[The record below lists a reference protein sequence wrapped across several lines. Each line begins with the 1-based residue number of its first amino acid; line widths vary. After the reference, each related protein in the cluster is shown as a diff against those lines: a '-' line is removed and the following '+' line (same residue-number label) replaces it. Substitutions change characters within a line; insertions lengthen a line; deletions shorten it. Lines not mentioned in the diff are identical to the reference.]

1 MKKLS
6 FGSLL
11 VVNAYWVGLSFM
23 WNVIHPLMLPAVL
36 SNMVTEGQQNTVLG
50 ILTFV
55 GLFLAMVI
63 QPISGAISD
72 RWVSRWGRRRPLI
85 TLGTAFDFIFLA
97 TLAWSGRL
105 EWVFIGYIGLQ
116 ITSNIAHG
124 PAQGLLPDV
133 VPPSQLA
140 EASSIKIFVDML
152 CMVVGLVVA
161 SFLIDPKTTSPVA
174 IMLVVIALMAVS
186 ASITI
191 VGTHEDPSLRKSQGS
206 IWKELMGSLKIRLK
220 DNPPYWWLIALRF
233 VFLMG
238 VFGIQSFTFN
248 YIKDVVNSENAVMET
263 GLIMGSLS
271 IFLLAFI
278 VLAGWLTNKFS
289 AKAIMFA
296 SAFVTAT
303 GCLLL
308 MLARDRYS
316 LMAYGSIVG
325 AGMGLFLT
333 SNWTLANRLA
343 PREEAGKYIGLTN
356 IATAGAG
363 ALSRLEGPV
372 IDKLNALEPGS
383 FYGYM
388 FLFVFAAICALAS
401 LILLPRIQ
409 EVHDLKGATSR
420 K

>member
-6 FGSLL
+6 LGSLL
-11 VVNAYWVGLSFM
+11 IVNAYWVGLSFM

-36 SNMVTEGQQNTVLG
+36 SNMVDEGRQNTVLG

-55 GLFLAMVI
+55 GLFLAMIV
-63 QPISGAISD
+63 QPISGALSD
-72 RWVSRWGRRRPLI
+72 RWSSRWGRRRPLI
-85 TLGTAFDFIFLA
+85 TFGTTFDLVFLA
-97 TLAWSGRL
+97 ILAWSGRL
-105 EWVFIGYIGLQ
+105 EWVFLGYIGLQ

-124 PAQGLLPDV
+124 PVQGLLPDV
-133 VPPSQLA
+133 VPPEQLA
-140 EASSIKIFVDML
+140 SASSIKIFIDML

-174 IMLVVIALMAVS
+174 IMLVVITLLVIS

-191 VGTHEDPSLRKSQGS
+191 IGTREKPSLRATKGS
-206 IWKELMGSLKIRLK
+206 MWKELADSLKIRLS

-233 VFLMG
+233 VFLLG
-238 VFGIQSFTFN
+238 VFGIQGFAFN
-248 YIKDVVNSENAVMET
+248 YIKDVIKAANPVLET

-278 VLAGWLTNKFS
+278 VFAGWLTNRYS
-289 AKAIMFA
+289 AKVIMFV
-296 SAFVTAT
+296 SGIVTAA

-308 MLARDRYS
+308 MLARSRYT
-316 LMAYGSIVG
+316 LMAFGSVVG

-343 PREEAGKYIGLTN
+343 PRQESGKYIGLTN

-363 ALSRLEGPV
+363 ALARLEGPV
-372 IDKLNALEPGS
+372 IDGLNSVKEGA

-388 FLFVFAAICALAS
+388 FLFMFAAICTLAS
-401 LILLPRIQ
+401 LLLLRRITETRPGEQ
-409 EVHDLKGATSR
+409 GPA
-420 K
+420 